1 MSIVNNFL
9 NEVRHE
15 FSSQK
20 LDLKSVSDDP
30 IKQLEKWIEEAVD
43 SQILEP
49 NAMVISTVADNGMPS
64 SRVVYARGIEKSG
77 LKFYTNYNSRK
88 GKDIEANSK
97 ISGLFFYAELE
108 RQIRFEGTVQ
118 KLSEKES
125 DAYFNARPLESKLGA
140 WASEQSSAIDSRNVL
155 TERLEKY
162 KTEFGE
168 NVPRPPHWGGYLIK
182 PKLFEFWQG
191 RPARLHDRLVYELK
205 ENSWSIK
212 RIAP

>member
-1 MSIVNNFL
+1 MGIVNNFL

-20 LDLKSVSDDP
+20 LDLNSVSSDP
-30 IKQLEKWIEEAVD
+30 IKQLEKWIEEAVN

-49 NAMVISTVADNGMPS
+49 NAMTISTVSDSGMPS
-64 SRVVYARGIEKSG
+64 SRVVYVRGLDENG

-88 GKDIEANSK
+88 GKQIDANSK
-97 ISGLFFYAELE
+97 ICGLFFYAELE

-118 KLSEKES
+118 KLSAKES

-140 WASEQSSAIDSRNVL
+140 WASEQSSTIESRNEL
-155 TERLEKY
+155 TERLAKF
-162 KTEFGE
+162 KTQFGE
-168 NVPRPPHWGGYLIK
+168 NVPRPDHWGGYLIK
-182 PKLFEFWQG
+182 PELFEFWQG
-191 RPARLHDRLVYELK
+191 RPARLHDRLVYELHG
-205 ENSWSIK
+205 NSWTIK